1 LERDKDQIDRAE
13 PRWLRALIAAGL
25 EVKRGRPFEGDG
37 VVLRIVPFV
46 AAGGLAYAFG
56 PLLPGT
62 SSGDV
67 LVGVAAVFMLAFVL
81 LVPWER
87 LPAWAQMLPTL
98 SVFAMVAIVRDAEGA
113 PAFLYT
119 YSPVVL
125 LPVFWFA
132 LYGTPAQLLVSVFA
146 VGVTFAIPSGTVG
159 GDAYP
164 MTEVLA
170 ALLWMGIAGVTGF
183 AVNELVRQREMLERR
198 LERIAHTDV
207 LTGLPNRRAWDEALH
222 RELGR
227 ADRTGA
233 PVCVA
238 LLDLDR
244 FKDFNDMHG
253 HQAGDEHLA
262 EVAIRWRGG
271 LRVPDLIAR
280 YGGEEFAVILTDT
293 GLDRATA
300 VVERL
305 RGSVPRDETVSS
317 GVAEWD
323 RSESGAELVARAD
336 RALYSAKRAGRDRAM
351 AAVASGS

>member
-1 LERDKDQIDRAE
+1 M
-13 PRWLRALIAAGL
+13 RALIAAGL
-25 EVKRGRPFEGDG
+25 EVERGRPFEGDG
-37 VVLRIVPFV
+37 VALRIVPFV

-62 SSGDV
+62 SAGDLIVGALIPVALGAV
-67 LVGVAAVFMLAFVL
+67 LVI
-81 LVPWER
+81 PWRR
-87 LPAWAQMLPTL
+87 LPAWTQMLPPL
-98 SVFAMVAIVRDAEGA
+98 SMFAMVAIVRDAEGA

-132 LYGTPAQLLVSVFA
+132 LYGTRVQLLISVVA
-146 VGVTFAIPSGTVG
+146 VGVTFAIPSGVVG

-164 MTEVLA
+164 TTEVLA

-198 LERIAHTDV
+198 LERIARTDV
-207 LTGLPNRRAWDEALH
+207 LTGLPNRRAWDEALR
-222 RELGR
+222 RELAR

-238 LLDLDR
+238 LLDLDH
-244 FKDFNDMHG
+244 FKEFNDEHG
-253 HQAGDEHLA
+253 HQAGDEYLT

-271 LRVPDLIAR
+271 LRVPDVIAR
-280 YGGEEFAVILTDT
+280 YGGEEFAVILADT
-293 GLDRATA
+293 GLERAAA

-305 RGSVPRDETVSS
+305 RASVPRDETVSS
-317 GVAEWD
+317 GIAEWD
-323 RSESGAELVARAD
+323 RAESGTELVGRAD
-336 RALYSAKRAGRDRAM
+336 RALYAAKHAGRDRAM
-351 AAVASGS
+351 AAVANGG